1 VVGGAQDP
9 LSLEGRVAVVTG
21 AGAGLGRAEA
31 AEAIRADG
39 GATATH
45 AFGG

>member
-1 VVGGAQDP
+1 VFLAGDESSYCTGG
-9 LSLEGRVAVVTG
+9 EYAV
-21 AGAGLGRAEA
+21 
-31 AEAIRADG
+31 DG

>member
-1 VVGGAQDP
+1 MIYVLVSDESSFCTSGEYVV
-9 LSLEGRVAVVTG
+9 
-21 AGAGLGRAEA
+21 
-31 AEAIRADG
+31 DG